1 MALASINVR
10 VEPEAKLQ
18 FEDFCN
24 QIGMS
29 MSTAIK
35 VFIKAVLR
43 EKKIPF
49 ELTAEPDPFYSEE
62 NMERLK
68 RSIKQLEDGQVVTK
82 TIDELQAMVDG

>member
-10 VEPEAKLQ
+10 VELEAKLQ
-18 FEDFCN
+18 FEDFCR

-29 MSTAIK
+29 MSTAIN
-35 VFIKAVLR
+35 VFIKAALR

-49 ELTAEPDPFYSEE
+49 ELAAEPDPFYSEE
-62 NMERLK
+62 NMKRLE

>member
-18 FEDFCN
+18 FEDFCR

-29 MSTAIK
+29 MSTAIN
-35 VFIKAVLR
+35 VFIKAALR

-49 ELTAEPDPFYSEE
+49 ELAAEPDPFYSEE
-62 NMERLK
+62 NMKRLE

>member
-18 FEDFCN
+18 FEDFCR

-29 MSTAIK
+29 MSTAIN
-35 VFIKAVLR
+35 VFIKAALR

-49 ELTAEPDPFYSEE
+49 ELAAEPDPFYSKE
-62 NMERLK
+62 NMKRLE

-82 TIDELQAMVDG
+82 TIDELQAMIDG

>member
-10 VEPEAKLQ
+10 IEPEAKLQ
-18 FEDFCN
+18 FEDFCR

-29 MSTAIK
+29 MSTAIN
-35 VFIKAVLR
+35 VFIKAALR

-49 ELTAEPDPFYSEE
+49 ELAAEPDPFYSEE
-62 NMERLK
+62 NMKRLE

>member
-29 MSTAIK
+29 MSTAIN
-35 VFIKAVLR
+35 VFIKAALR
-43 EKKIPF
+43 AKKIPF

-62 NMERLK
+62 NMKRLEH
-68 RSIKQLEDGQVVTK
+68 SIKQLEAGQVVTK
-82 TIDELQAMVDG
+82 TIDELETMANG

>member
-18 FEDFCN
+18 FEDFCR

-29 MSTAIK
+29 MSTAIN
-35 VFIKAVLR
+35 VFIKAALR

-62 NMERLK
+62 NMKRLE

>member
-18 FEDFCN
+18 FEVFCR

-29 MSTAIK
+29 MSTAIN
-35 VFIKAVLR
+35 VFIKAALR

-49 ELTAEPDPFYSEE
+49 ELAAEPDPFYSEE
-62 NMERLK
+62 NMKRLE

>member
-1 MALASINVR
+1 MALANINVR
-10 VEPEAKLQ
+10 VEPKAKLQ

-29 MSTAIK
+29 MSTAIN

>member
-29 MSTAIK
+29 MSTAIN
-35 VFIKAVLR
+35 VFIKAALR
-43 EKKIPF
+43 AKKIPF
-49 ELTAEPDPFYSEE
+49 ELAADPDPFYSEE
-62 NMERLK
+62 NIKWMEESAREIEEGK
-68 RSIKQLEDGQVVTK
+68 VVTK
-82 TIDELQAMVDG
+82 SMEELKALVNG

>member
-10 VEPEAKLQ
+10 VEPETKLQ
-18 FEDFCN
+18 CEDFCR

-29 MSTAIK
+29 MSTAIN
-35 VFIKAVLR
+35 VFIKAALR

-49 ELTAEPDPFYSEE
+49 ELAAEPDPFYSEE
-62 NMERLK
+62 NMEWLRQSA
-68 RSIKQLEDGQVVTK
+68 REIEEGQVVTK

>member
-10 VEPEAKLQ
+10 VEPETKLQ
-18 FEDFCN
+18 FEDFCR

-29 MSTAIK
+29 MSTAIN
-35 VFIKAVLR
+35 VFIKAALR

-49 ELTAEPDPFYSEE
+49 ELAAEPDPFYSEE

-82 TIDELQAMVDG
+82 TIDELQAMIDG

>member
-29 MSTAIK
+29 MSTAIN
-35 VFIKAVLR
+35 VFIKATLR
-43 EKKIPF
+43 AKKIPF
-49 ELTAEPDPFYSEE
+49 EIAAAPDPFYSEE
-62 NMERLK
+62 NMKRLEH
-68 RSIKQLEDGQVVTK
+68 STKQLESGQVVTK
-82 TIDELQAMVDG
+82 TIDELEAMVNG

>member
-10 VEPEAKLQ
+10 VAPEEKLR

-24 QIGMS
+24 KIGMS
-29 MSTAIK
+29 MSTAIN
-35 VFIKAVLR
+35 VFIKAALR

-49 ELTAEPDPFYSEE
+49 ELAAEPDPFYSEE
-62 NMERLK
+62 NMKRLE

>member
-18 FEDFCN
+18 FEDFCR

-29 MSTAIK
+29 MSTAIN
-35 VFIKAVLR
+35 VFIKAALR

-49 ELTAEPDPFYSEE
+49 ELAAEPDPFYSEK
-62 NMERLK
+62 NMKRLE

>member
-29 MSTAIK
+29 MSTAIN

-43 EKKIPF
+43 EKKSHSSLPQSRIHF
-49 ELTAEPDPFYSEE
+49 TA
-62 NMERLK
+62 R
-68 RSIKQLEDGQVVTK
+68 K
-82 TIDELQAMVDG
+82 TWNV

>member
-29 MSTAIK
+29 MSTAIN

-68 RSIKQLEDGQVVTK
+68 CSIKQLEDGQVVTK